1 MVTDIKRDLAK
12 CHRIAD
18 ALKLKAEN
26 AGSELQSYLEIRR
39 QWLLLAEARE
49 KGPTWERP
57 VRKRGR
63 PRSRSADAGSTR

>member
-1 MVTDIKRDLAK
+1 MVSDIKRDVAE

-26 AGSELQSYLEIRR
+26 AGSEKSYLEIRR

-49 KGPTWERP
+49 RDATRDRP

-63 PRSRSADAGSTR
+63 PRSRSVDAD